1 MFDKLIVSEPE
12 GADFKNRRSY
22 FMVSSLVVGV
32 LFLTAVV
39 FSIFAADYGLGN
51 GGFELVEMVMPPEM
65 AAAVEPEPQPRNNDP
80 QNTSSEKPS
89 RVVNMS
95 RPDEPTIVP
104 TGTSTSPNRY
114 VSRPYEGFVI
124 NDKNTDPSISG
135 TSGRDIGSGPST
147 GGLSTAPRASDDN
160 SEIEPPAV
168 IKPRPRPPVSKGP
181 LNGVAKSLP
190 KPNYSAAAKAVRAQ
204 GQVIVQVTIDES
216 GRVVSAN
223 AVSGHALLRAD
234 AERAAR
240 NARFSPTLLSDVPV
254 KVTGVITY
262 NFVL

>member
-22 FMVSSLVVGV
+22 FMVSSLVVGI

-80 QNTSSEKPS
+80 QSTSSEKPS
-89 RVVNMS
+89 REVNMS

-104 TGTSTSPNRY
+104 TGISTSPNKY
-114 VSRPYEGFVI
+114 VPRPYGDFLI
-124 NDKNTDPSISG
+124 RDNTGPTVPG
-135 TSGRDIGSGPST
+135 IGSRDPGNGPST
-147 GGLSTAPRASDDN
+147 GGLSTVQTPSEDTSDVEPPPISKPKPRA
-160 SEIEPPAV
+160 
-168 IKPRPRPPVSKGP
+168 PVSKGV
-181 LNGVAKSLP
+181 LNGEAKSLP
-190 KPNYSAAAKAVRAQ
+190 KPIYSAAARAVRAQ
-204 GQVIVQVTIDES
+204 GQVTVQVTIDES

-223 AVSGHALLRAD
+223 AVNGHLLLRQE